1 MLRTHRIVA
10 LLATAAA
17 LGGLAELAMLR
28 HWDGIQLVPW
38 FVLGLTAV
46 VGVVRALRSGRL
58 LAWITGGIGLVGS
71 LVGVYQHAA
80 GNLALGPHLI
90 DGWDSMSTAE
100 QWWAAFSGT
109 IAANPAL
116 APGLLGLAGALLL
129 VSTVRED

>member
-17 LGGLAELAMLR
+17 LGGLAELGMLR
-28 HWDGIQLVPW
+28 HWAGTQLIPW
-38 FVLGLTAV
+38 FVLGLIAIA
-46 VGVVRALRSGRL
+46 GVVRALGGPRL
-58 LAWITGGIGLVGS
+58 LAWTAGGLGLVGS
-71 LVGVYQHAA
+71 LIGVYQHAA
-80 GNLALGPHLI
+80 GNLALGPHLVV
-90 DGWDSMSTAE
+90 GWDSMSAAA

-129 VSTVRED
+129 VSTIRER